1 MGPSTNA
8 TPHRVVTFDA
18 GLTLVEL
25 DLDFLAQRLTER
37 GVSVDEGALIRAA
50 PAAWEHYDA
59 LARGGAHTHPWQ
71 DFMAKL
77 LEGAGVTDVG
87 PLAEWLWS
95 QQPHKNL
102 FRKPIQPMVDL
113 ARDLA
118 NRGVIVAVLS
128 NSEGRLRELLIEIG
142 IADPFAAII
151 DSGRLPFA
159 KPDPRIFA
167 HTLAELGTPNA
178 VPVHIGDSWTAD
190 IEPALA
196 AGWHA
201 IWYRS
206 RGGHAPA
213 DARVPIAHDATEV
226 RAALQRFGVI

>member
-1 MGPSTNA
+1 
-8 TPHRVVTFDA
+8 VTFDA

-37 GVSVDEGALIRAA
+37 GVSVDVRALIEAS
-50 PAAWEHYDA
+50 PAAWGHYDA
-59 LARGGAHTHPWQ
+59 LAPTSTHPWQ

-77 LEGAGVTDVG
+77 LEGAGVPDVG
-87 PLAEWLWS
+87 PLTAWLWS
-95 QQPHKNL
+95 EQPRRNL
-102 FRKPIQPMVDL
+102 FRKPIQPMVEL

-118 NRGVIVAVLS
+118 KRGVIVAVLS
-128 NSEGRLRELLIEIG
+128 NSEGRLRELLTEIG

-196 AGWHA
+196 VGWHA

-213 DARVPIAHDATEV
+213 NASVPIARDATEV
-226 RAALQRFGVI
+226 RAALHHLGVI